1 MADVNSLL
9 QHALG
14 MMSPPTTVDTKK
26 QSVAAAVDQKKSALG
41 KAPDFYQIA
50 AAGSTDA
57 GLASA
62 GELETDVRT
71 MNQSQLWQKYGDAAP
86 QLFRQMADGQQ
97 KFSADMTIDRNA
109 GEVFKDS
116 VTGAAS
122 SFVGGLGSIAALGT
136 GLVNED
142 AGAVLSNAVA
152 KMGEVVQGNQ
162 SEGVNAARRV
172 QQARSANTSRDNEQ
186 QYTQD
191 VAAGD
196 GELVAGLK
204 QFGRDFVDTVGN
216 STDAAFVAQ
225 GSAEA
230 VGSLLSGS
238 PVAAGLRKIGTAV
251 MGGAA
256 KQRAVA
262 LAAEIDRTTGV
273 ASTARVADRA
283 RIVGDK
289 AAWPLATAA
298 LEGGGVYTGA
308 VNEIMGMS
316 HDQLMEGSPQYRQ
329 MLVDLQIGGASPV
342 EAREQA
348 KVALAN
354 QAGKQAAAIQAPIAG
369 VTGMLTRSM
378 EKPFSTPSIG
388 AAARATF
395 VNEPV
400 EEAIQSSTG
409 QLSQNI
415 GIQANADENLNL
427 AKGAGEQGA
436 MGAMFGMT
444 AAGTVQGPAVAAL
457 GARNVYRGTKSAV
470 SAAVEAG
477 KPLFRALIERGD
489 RILRQQEQASPVS
502 DQALSAAANELN
514 ASAETS
520 AAAMTEAL
528 NLAQIDEAVK
538 AEGNQYVS
546 SLVQSL
552 RFDPSELE
560 GLPEH
565 MLDIVRN
572 SKTRADA
579 ILETAVQVNLSNNDQ
594 DVLNN
599 AAMLWMLMEPVKKL
613 RASDPAAFD
622 SVPKNSPALGLL
634 QDYLTVA
641 SSIED
646 NPTVS
651 RALRAAEAMI
661 TQQRA
666 PIQPVTEESLATP
679 QGQQN
684 VQNTIAVASLH
695 PDKGNLAANEQI
707 LTHAAQGKLN
717 LSPDQL
723 NTLKASVTLLRARAK
738 MEEKIAASG
747 TRRAKDVVSRQI
759 VARNDPLHD
768 KNKKSALEHTKLILS
783 AVGGQDTELA
793 TALLEDLGKFVQHM
807 QNKVTALN
815 THFENGNP
823 NADGVQYQQLHPWE
837 REFMLSRKGMFVN
850 TGKGSS
856 IDLAQSAAI
865 EAEILADVY
874 NGLVETFPE
883 LGQPAIAAVPLNAAL
898 IGDAE
903 TLAQGFRD
911 ARKTPEPKK
920 STSPVEPAV
929 SAVEANVRRTTDAQ
943 LNARLEKT
951 TTNDPLFSV
960 LDAEMTRREDAAVKQ
975 LKESNDADRN
985 VDGESSAVVP
995 ARDVRV
1001 AVRDEA
1007 VDSTPPAAKPAD
1019 KGRSEA
1025 VPQAVEKGRDSAP
1038 APVAEVR
1045 DPVPDAVDASKPVA
1059 SLKTPVVVDEE
1070 TNLDQ
1075 AAEDAS
1081 RYDDLVDGLLE
1092 ANAPTITTPLDDL
1105 YGKNNFARS
1114 SFTYPEE
1121 ATTRL
1126 SAEESPIAAVRRA
1139 LSSETRL
1146 TSFLSGS
1153 TKRNTLTAEA
1163 ASAYQRLLTDT
1174 LAPVVMAVEKQL
1186 SDFLA
1191 EPYGKAGKTIQE
1203 AYLKDGVP
1211 VNRWSVG
1218 KSLNLT
1224 QLSESGDLVYQPQ
1237 MLEQASLAA
1246 MQWLL
1251 SSDSFTSVM
1260 DESDVAQMTGLSET
1274 VLQRTPEL
1282 IEQLTEGMSEIQAK
1296 GSLSIKI
1303 RKYMGLRSIKTS
1315 NNAYVNGIVDAMA
1328 AELLRAMASTGLIDI
1343 SPIELTPAEHGV
1355 EKNKT
1360 FNRIVVKK
1368 LDDKDAL
1375 ASFQDAIEVASLVE
1389 PEVTN
1394 YIGDVIPPVAER
1406 QMNNNEVANT
1416 KNQKD
1421 AMGKEQQTIFLLNLP
1436 VISFYASLG
1445 KDNLLA
1451 LFGTPLDDEDV
1462 FNDTHLKSVKSKNNS
1477 VTAAFDHLFGVV
1489 ADASNVVET
1498 AGTAL
1503 DQTPIRYAYNM
1514 TRVGRMQMLG
1524 KYGPQASKLVREA
1537 ILPTQS
1543 TLDLSN
1549 QNSEAFT
1556 AYGLGLAQ
1564 ALGIKVHNQPADVSV
1579 TEVMAKL
1586 NGGLAPAVEMVRE
1599 WLSTVDLNRPA
1610 ESASEL
1616 TTDQVTQLKDAF
1628 AAAKADLSMVGLHA
1642 LVDYARYLAS
1652 DDQSAFETSF
1662 YLEADGV
1669 ANGVTNAM
1677 ALMTTGEFTPEWV
1690 NNMAKGGL
1698 AFGQATTLAEIRKG
1712 DPKDLYEAGS
1722 DAGQAHLTKLRKSL
1736 DKVGT
1741 EQMDHLLNLMSLFNA
1756 DVIFDPDAKWE
1767 KGALNLK
1774 RGIAKNPM
1782 TITLYGSGQ
1791 SGIAGK
1797 LTSAVVYEIY
1807 ARMSTLLQARK
1818 TNPNISV
1825 ADAMFP
1831 GDLNAAD
1838 KLARFSK
1845 SIRALTTLKP
1855 KRKDGAL
1862 YFAKVYQAGRDFDP
1876 KTFSFTASELET
1888 MEANML
1894 QLFVKPMRQGITDTV
1909 GASLMESVATL
1920 RDAAQVQSIFLE
1932 AMYKQRIDEKM
1943 TEKEANDPTW
1953 RRGDFL
1959 SQAELNEIIADLRSI
1974 SPLVQTGD
1982 QSFLI
1987 SSKKTLSLEGR
1998 DLEYGRAL
2006 DDSFRRDPD
2015 MFGPGQAG
2023 VRAIP
2028 MLTIGM
2034 GDGMM
2039 MQLLA
2044 QLGLEGTLKIF
2055 DGMNMP
2061 LDKIRQYSE
2070 QANAA
2075 VYESW
2080 KGNPHA
2086 EMLKTYKLFLDQIDA
2101 KDIRSIISDEN
2112 GNVNTNS
2119 PLIRALR
2126 LSESF
2131 SAEELIE
2138 ATDEVVVFFRDAL
2151 YALRGSLEWSAKSI
2165 DARHAAIESLP
2176 VSVDQMAAA
2185 GAPHTNGRPASGRM
2199 TVDEVV
2205 AALNKAYDEA
2215 MNEGTT
2221 PKVVAP
2227 AIEKVGRV
2235 AASGIRVLSP
2245 TAIESLS
2252 RTEMTDAQ
2260 KAVYSEIRRSNAVR
2274 GYTVVVGTAEQIDAF
2289 ISETGRSPRP
2299 SQEVHGWI
2307 QIADKTIYM
2316 INPSTETLVHE
2327 LVHAASYGAILAH
2340 YQGKTVG
2347 SEVVAAIG
2355 RLETLMAEFV
2365 ETDVSQFDPALR
2377 AAYES
2382 AKAAILSANLESDQS
2397 VAMAKQLNEFMAW
2410 GLTNEQLT
2418 KDLKSKP
2425 APVLVRLAKGI
2436 VAAIKSLIW
2445 GNKTAPKV
2453 ADDFLSN
2460 LQFNSGVIFR
2470 SQPSIAAVVRS
2481 GELHH
2486 STAYGSSNR
2495 MDSIR
2500 QTFAQKI
2507 VDLLNTEKWQRGVK
2521 MRQVEV
2527 SQAVQEAVMVGLSFN
2542 AHGFQMNQQEGTTF
2556 RMVLAAL
2563 ATEADIDANSMD
2575 RAQELYTH
2583 VAKTLTVE
2591 DFMADPSS
2599 LDPQMRY
2606 DAQEKYSVIMG
2617 QYLTTKD
2624 AKGRSSLLPAF
2635 LALATV
2641 NDEFRAVLAKMA
2653 LPKFAKNMDG
2663 TLDSILSNAGGTVM
2677 DSLSRRLAG
2686 DANSKSVRD
2695 SVDNLLEHIRKEAQ
2709 NEQTFLDQYA
2719 SVSGGIVDRANE
2731 IVTNGLQAASDALLA
2746 RADAAEK
2753 NASNALVKGGARL
2766 AKLVALVASEKNGA
2780 IISEGILTAT
2790 NAKKMW
2796 EPLRTFIS
2804 DMVGR
2809 TESNANVYDMIK
2821 AVRSAVQQTRQQFR
2835 DGVPQII
2842 NSKFKKKVTPEQ
2854 WTAMFNTLAKTDL
2867 AVLRGSMQHAD
2878 IASLISD
2885 QAARDAEINK
2895 LEAQIQTSNPRH
2907 WPILSAKMKQL
2918 AVFMNTGVPG
2928 VNLLRNAEAIGRLL
2942 GEQKANN
2949 YSLPNA
2955 ATKAAIDKL
2964 VSLYALDTL
2973 PEATRATVSSLVQS
2987 EAEGINFVVDYLVG
3001 QRKEEVRKATGTAM
3015 LNAYKGYI
3023 PSEQEAGLSM
3033 QIASDAEFAN
3043 LRELG
3048 YVRVA
3053 PYKGSSVELGQG
3065 LKSYYFA
3072 PLSGRAVF
3080 NQGIMQNV
3088 RHTAGGVDATSG
3100 FTVGMTAGRV
3110 TSKQHIARIL
3120 NRMSQEKSTVETF
3133 MPVYNSVGEVVAL
3146 ERSVDPKI
3154 TAKLNKSTDLAHMIG
3169 VWRGRQVE
3177 EATSQIYNEQLIDK
3191 LKAMYDADMK
3201 ESSSNKAQYVNL
3213 LDSKTA
3219 KENPVI
3225 ADAVSLFTNE
3235 TLDYIREK
3243 FGEDFW
3249 VRRDMVRDA
3258 VGERSASVGDLWN
3271 GVSNMSKDNRDQ
3283 LRKALVGALGID
3295 AFRKVVTAERL
3306 LQNFMADMRTLIV
3319 VKSVIV
3325 PAANF
3330 VSNIYQL
3337 ISRGVPILYI
3347 AKTMPAK
3354 LAEIDSYAK
3363 TQLRQIEAEA
3373 ELRASTGNAVAERK
3387 LKTEIQSIKDAH
3399 RRMSIW
3405 PLIEAGEFSSIADV
3419 GMQAEDLEL
3428 TSGKLASYVERLV
3441 DKLPESVKTAGR
3453 YAMITKDTALYRGLQ
3468 KSVQYSDFVAK
3479 AVLFDD
3485 LTKRQKKTKAE
3496 ALARITEEFV
3506 NYDRLPGRFRSYL
3519 ENSGLLWFY
3528 NFKIR
3533 STKVALSTIRNN
3545 PVHALMSMT
3554 LPAPDFLGTVGS
3566 PISDNILAKS
3576 LGDTLGSSVGTD
3588 MAFRAPT
3595 LNPWMN
3601 MIH

>member
-9 QHALG
+9 NHALS
-14 MMSPPTTVDTKK
+14 MMSAPTAVDTKK
-26 QSVAAAVDQKKSALG
+26 QSVAAAVDEKKSALG
-41 KAPDFYQIA
+41 KTPDFYQIA

-62 GELETDVRT
+62 GELEKDVRT
-71 MNQSQLWQKYGDAAP
+71 MNQSQLWQKYGDKAP

-109 GEVFKDS
+109 GELFSDS
-116 VTGAAS
+116 TSGAAS

-136 GLVNED
+136 GLVNAD
-142 AGAVLSNAVA
+142 AGAALSGAVA
-152 KMGEVVQGNQ
+152 KMGEVVQGVQ
-162 SEGVNAARRV
+162 SEGVGAARRV

-186 QYTQD
+186 QYNQD
-191 VAAGD
+191 VAD
-196 GELVAGLK
+196 GSSELVAGLK
-204 QFGRDFVDTVGN
+204 QFGRDFVDTAGN
-216 STDAAFVAQ
+216 STDAAFFAQ
-225 GSAEA
+225 GTAEA
-230 VGSLLSGS
+230 AGSLLSGS
-238 PVAAGLRKIGTAV
+238 PVAAGLRKIGTAL

-262 LAAEIDRTTGV
+262 LAAQIDRTTGV

-283 RIVGDK
+283 RKIGSG

-298 LEGGGVYTGA
+298 LEGGGAYTGT
-308 VNEIMGMS
+308 VNEIMGMT
-316 HDQLMEGSPQYRQ
+316 HDQLQEGSPQYRQ
-329 MLVDLQIGGASPV
+329 MLADMVASGVPV
-342 EAREQA
+342 ADAREQV
-348 KVALAN
+348 KVTLAN
-354 QAGKQAAAIQAPIAG
+354 QAGEQAAAIQAPIAG
-369 VTGMLTRSM
+369 VTGLLTRAL
-378 EKPFSTPSIG
+378 EKPFTAPSVR

-400 EEAIQSSTG
+400 EEAVQSSTG
-409 QLSQNI
+409 QLAQNI
-415 GIQANADENLNL
+415 GVQANANENQNL
-427 AKGAGEQGA
+427 AKGVGEQGA

-444 AAGTVQGPAVAAL
+444 SAGSVQGPAVAGL
-457 GARNVYRGTKSAV
+457 GARNVYRGAKAAV

-477 KPLFRALIERGD
+477 KPLYQALIERGD

-502 DQALSAAANELN
+502 DEAITAATNNLN
-514 ASAETS
+514 AVAENST
-520 AAAMTEAL
+520 AVMTEAL
-528 NLAQIDEAVK
+528 NTAKIDEAVK
-538 AEGNQYVS
+538 QSGNQYVS

-552 RFDPSELE
+552 QFDPAELE
-560 GLPEH
+560 GAP
-565 MLDIVRN
+565 DYVRQAVGDTT
-572 SKTRADA
+572 SRAEAA
-579 ILETAVQVNLSNNDQ
+579 IKLADLVNKSQTDQ
-594 DVLNN
+594 DALNN
-599 AAMLWMLMEPVKKL
+599 AAMLWMLMEPVKAMKEADPEAF
-613 RASDPAAFD
+613 ASL
-622 SVPKNSPALGLL
+622 PKDSPALSLV
-634 QDYLTVA
+634 QQYSQVA
-641 SSIED
+641 NSIEA
-646 NPTVS
+646 NATVR
-651 RALRAAEAMI
+651 RALRAVEPLL
-661 TQQRA
+661 TRA
-666 PIQPVTEESLATP
+666 AATIQPVTEESLATP
-679 QGQQN
+679 EGQQN
-684 VQNTIAVASLH
+684 VQNAIAVASLH
-695 PDKGNLAANEQI
+695 PDKGNLDANEQI

-717 LSPDQL
+717 LTPDQL
-723 NTLKASVTLLRARAK
+723 NTLKTSVTLLRARAK
-738 MEEKIAASG
+738 MEEQIAASG
-747 TRRAKDVVSRQI
+747 TRRVKDVVSSQI
-759 VARNDPLHD
+759 VAGNDPLR
-768 KNKKSALEHTKLILS
+768 KVAKSALQHTQEILS
-783 AVGGQDTELA
+783 AMRGQNSELA
-793 TALLEDLGKFVQHM
+793 TARLEDFGKFVQHM
-807 QNKVTALN
+807 QNKVMALN
-815 THFENGNP
+815 THFANGNP
-823 NADGVQYQQLHPWE
+823 NADGVPYQQLQPTGN
-837 REFMLSRKGMFVN
+837 RDFRLSRDGMFVN
-850 TGKGSS
+850 TNKGSS

-865 EAEILADVY
+865 EAQILADVY
-874 NGLVETFPE
+874 NGLVGTFPE
-883 LGQPAIAAVPLNAAL
+883 LNQATIAAVPLDAAL
-898 IGDAE
+898 IGDSE

-911 ARKTPEPKK
+911 ARKPAKAQ
-920 STSPVEPAV
+920 PVETDN
-929 SAVEANVRRTTDAQ
+929 AN
-943 LNARLEKT
+943 
-951 TTNDPLFSV
+951 
-960 LDAEMTRREDAAVKQ
+960 
-975 LKESNDADRN
+975 RN
-985 VDGESSAVVP
+985 VDGEPSAVVP

-1001 AVRDEA
+1001 AAGDETVVA
-1007 VDSTPPAAKPAD
+1007 TPAPTEVVDQ
-1019 KGRSEA
+1019 GRSEA
-1025 VPQAVEKGRDSAP
+1025 VPPVVETKQDSTP
-1038 APVAEVR
+1038 TPVVEVR
-1045 DPVPDAVDASKPVA
+1045 DPVPDAVDASEPPA
-1059 SLKTPVVVDEE
+1059 SV
-1070 TNLDQ
+1070 
-1075 AAEDAS
+1075 
-1081 RYDDLVDGLLE
+1081 
-1092 ANAPTITTPLDDL
+1092 ITTPLDDL
-1105 YGKNNFARS
+1105 YGDNNFARS
-1114 SFTYPEE
+1114 SFVYPDE

-1146 TSFLSGS
+1146 SSFLFGS
-1153 TKRNTLTAEA
+1153 TKRNTLKPET

-1174 LAPVVMAVEKQL
+1174 LAPVVMAVQQQL
-1186 SDFLA
+1186 ADFLNSSYSKSVPQTMQ
-1191 EPYGKAGKTIQE
+1191 EIFLNNIEVPRKSGKPLMGSE
-1203 AYLKDGVP
+1203 M
-1211 VNRWSVG
+1211 NRLARAKV
-1218 KSLNLT
+1218 LNFT
-1224 QLSESGDLVYQPQ
+1224 QLDSNGNLIYQPQ

-1251 SSDSFTSVM
+1251 SSDSFSSVM

-1274 VLQRTPEL
+1274 ALQRNPEL
-1282 IEQLTEGMSEIQAK
+1282 IEQLTEGMSVAQAK

-1303 RKYMGLRSIKTS
+1303 RKYMGLQSKSTADM
-1315 NNAYVNGIVDAMA
+1315 AYSNGIINAMA
-1328 AELLRAMASTGLIDI
+1328 AELLRAMASAGLLEINNTK
-1343 SPIELTPAEHGV
+1343 LTPAVHGV
-1355 EKNKT
+1355 KKDKT
-1360 FNRIVVKK
+1360 FTRIVVKK
-1368 LDDKDAL
+1368 LDDKEAL
-1375 ASFQDAIEVASLVE
+1375 ASFQDAIEVASLVA

-1394 YIGDVIPPVAER
+1394 YIGDVTPDVAER

-1416 KNQKD
+1416 TNQKD
-1421 AMGKEQQTIFLLNLP
+1421 ALSKEQQTPFYVNP
-1436 VISFYASLG
+1436 AMVSFYTSLG

-1451 LFGTPLDDEDV
+1451 LFGTSLDDEEV
-1462 FNDTHLKSVKSKNNS
+1462 FNDAHLKSVKSKNNS
-1477 VTAAFDHLFGVV
+1477 VTSAFDHLLSVL
-1489 ADASNVVET
+1489 ADVSNVAET

-1514 TRVGRMQMLG
+1514 SRVGRMQMLG

-1537 ILPTQS
+1537 ILPTRS
-1543 TLDLSN
+1543 TLNLSN
-1549 QNSEAFT
+1549 QNSGSFT

-1599 WLSTVDLNRPA
+1599 WLSAVDLNRPA
-1610 ESASEL
+1610 EMTAEL
-1616 TTDQVTQLKDAF
+1616 TTDQVMQLKDAF

-1652 DDQSAFETSF
+1652 EDQSAFQTSM

-1669 ANGVTNAM
+1669 TNGPINAM
-1677 ALMTTGEFTPEWV
+1677 ALMSIGGFTPAWV
-1690 NNMAKGGL
+1690 NNVSKGGL
-1698 AFGQATTLAEIRKG
+1698 AFGQPTTMADIRKS
-1712 DPKDLYEAGS
+1712 DSKDLYQAS
-1722 DAGQAHLTKLRKSL
+1722 TDATRARLSELRDSL
-1736 DKVGT
+1736 SQEGT
-1741 EQMDHLLNLMSLFNA
+1741 EQMDHLLNLMSLFSP
-1756 DVIFDPDAKWE
+1756 DVIFNPDAKWE
-1767 KGALNLK
+1767 DGSLELK
-1774 RGIAKNPM
+1774 RGIAKNPL
-1782 TITLYGSGQ
+1782 TITIYGSGQ

-1797 LTSAVVYEIY
+1797 LTGALVDEIY

-1818 TNPNISV
+1818 ANPDISV

-1831 GDLNAAD
+1831 GDLDAAN
-1838 KLARFSK
+1838 KLDRFSK
-1845 SIRALTTLKP
+1845 SIHALTTLVPVREKGNLLFDAVSQP
-1855 KRKDGAL
+1855 ARK
-1862 YFAKVYQAGRDFDP
+1862 FVP

-1894 QLFVKPMRQGITDTV
+1894 ELFVKPMRQGIADTV
-1909 GASLMESVATL
+1909 GEPLMQAVATL

-1932 AMYKQRIDEKM
+1932 AMYVQRIDEAMNK
-1943 TEKEANDPTW
+1943 KEATDPIW

-1959 SQAELNEIIADLRSI
+1959 SQAELKKITADLRNI

-1982 QSFLI
+1982 QTFLI
-1987 SSKKTLSLEGR
+1987 TSKQTLDLEGR
-1998 DLEYGRAL
+1998 DLEFGRAL
-2006 DDSFRRDPD
+2006 DDSLRPDAD

-2028 MLTIGM
+2028 MMTIGM

-2044 QLGLEGTLKIF
+2044 QMGLQGTLKIF

-2061 LDKIRQYSE
+2061 LDKIGQYSE

-2086 EMLKTYKLFLDQIDA
+2086 EMLKTFETFLD
-2101 KDIRSIISDEN
+2101 
-2112 GNVNTNS
+2112 NVS
-2119 PLIRALR
+2119 
-2126 LSESF
+2126 
-2131 SAEELIE
+2131 E
-2138 ATDEVVVFFRDAL
+2138 ATITPAMLPTLTQTLFSSSERRSMAKTGEVPSNAMIMERIKQL
-2151 YALRGSLEWSAKSI
+2151 QGNLEWSAKSI

-2185 GAPHTNGRPASGRM
+2185 GRPYTNGRTTTARM
-2199 TVDEVV
+2199 TTDDAV
-2205 AALNKAYDEA
+2205 AALNKAYEA
-2215 MNEGTT
+2215 AMDGGAVPATAPIASVPAV
-2221 PKVVAP
+2221 PKAVASP
-2227 AIEKVGRV
+2227 IDLVGRV
-2235 AASGIRVLSP
+2235 AASGVRVLSP

-2252 RTEMTDAQ
+2252 RDGMTEAQ
-2260 KAVYSEIRRSNAVR
+2260 KAVYSEIRRSNAVQ
-2274 GYTVVVGTAEQIDAF
+2274 GYKVVAGTAEQLDAF
-2289 ISETGRSPRP
+2289 IAETGRSQRP
-2299 SQEVHGWI
+2299 AQEVHGWI
-2307 QIADKTIYM
+2307 NVGDKTIYM
-2316 INPSTETLVHE
+2316 INPSVETLVHE
-2327 LVHAASYGAILAH
+2327 LVHAGSYETVLAH
-2340 YQGKTVG
+2340 YRGESVST
-2347 SEVVAAIG
+2347 EVAAAVG

-2377 AAYES
+2377 AAYDS

-2397 VAMAKQLNEFMAW
+2397 VAMAKALNEFMAW

-2436 VAAIKSLIW
+2436 VAAIKSLIC
-2445 GNKTAPKV
+2445 GRKIAPKP

-2470 SQPSIAAVVRS
+2470 SQPNIAAVVRS
-2481 GELHH
+2481 GELYH
-2486 STAYGSSNR
+2486 STAYGNSNR
-2495 MDSIR
+2495 INTIR

-2507 VDLLNTEKWQRGVK
+2507 VDLLATEKWQRGTK

-2527 SQAVQEAVMVGLSFN
+2527 SQAVQEAVLVGLSFN
-2542 AHGFQMNQQEGTTF
+2542 AHGFPMNQQEGTTF
-2556 RMVLAAL
+2556 RMMLAAL

-2575 RAQELYTH
+2575 RAQELYAH
-2583 VAKTLTVE
+2583 VSKNLTVE

-2617 QYLTTKD
+2617 QYLTVKD
-2624 AKGRSSLLPAF
+2624 AKGRSSLLPSF

-2653 LPKFAKNMDG
+2653 LPKTVKNMDG
-2663 TLDSILSNAGGTVM
+2663 TLDSILSNAGDSVM

-2686 DANSKSVRD
+2686 DVKGKSVRD
-2695 SVDNLLEHIRKEAQ
+2695 SIDNLLEHIRKEAQ

-2731 IVTNGLQAASDALLA
+2731 IVTNGLKAASDALLA

-2753 NASNALVKGGARL
+2753 NASNALVKSGARF

-2780 IISEGILTAT
+2780 IISEGLLAST
-2790 NAKKMW
+2790 NATKMW

-2842 NSKFKKKVTPEQ
+2842 NSKFKKKVTPAQ
-2854 WTAMFNTLAKTDL
+2854 WTAMFSTLAKTDL
-2867 AVLRGSMQHAD
+2867 AVLRGSMQHAE
-2878 IASLISD
+2878 IAALISD
-2885 QAARDAEINK
+2885 QAARDTEINK
-2895 LEAQIQTSNPRH
+2895 LEAQIQASNPRH
-2907 WPILSAKMKQL
+2907 WAILSAKMKQL

-2955 ATKAAIDKL
+2955 TTKTAIDKL
-2964 VSLYALDTL
+2964 VSLYALEAL
-2973 PEATRATVSSLVQS
+2973 PDATRDTVSSLVQS
-2987 EAEGINFVVDYLVG
+2987 EADGVSFVVDYLVG

-3023 PSEQEAGLSM
+3023 PSEQEGGVSM
-3033 QIASDAEFAN
+3033 QIASDSEFAN

-3053 PYKGSSVELGQG
+3053 PYKGSSVELGQE
-3065 LKSYYFA
+3065 LKSYYYA
-3072 PLSGRAVF
+3072 PLSGRAIF

-3110 TSKQHIARIL
+3110 TGKQQIARIL
-3120 NRMSQEKSTVETF
+3120 SRMGQEKSTVETF
-3133 MPVYNSVGEVVAL
+3133 MPVYDSVGEVIAL

-3154 TAKLNKSTDLAHMIG
+3154 AAKLNNSKDLARMIG

-3191 LKAMYDADMK
+3191 LKAMYDEDMK
-3201 ESSSNKAQYVNL
+3201 VSSSNKAQYVNL
-3213 LDSKTA
+3213 LDNKTA
-3219 KENPVI
+3219 KGNPVI

-3235 TLDYIREK
+3235 TLDYIRSK
-3243 FGEDFW
+3243 FGQDFW

-3258 VGERSASVGDLWN
+3258 VGERSASIGDLWS
-3271 GVSNMSKDNRDQ
+3271 GVSNMSKDNRDH

-3295 AFRKVVTAERL
+3295 AYRKVVGAERL

-3337 ISRGVPILYI
+3337 ISRGVPMLYI

-3354 LAEIDSYAK
+3354 LTEIDSYAK

-3373 ELRASTGNAVAERK
+3373 ELRAATGNAVAERK
-3387 LKTEIQSIKDAH
+3387 LKAEIQSIKDAH
-3399 RRMSIW
+3399 KRMSIW

-3419 GMQAEDLEL
+3419 GMQAEDLDL
-3428 TSGKLASYVERLV
+3428 TSGKLASYVERQV
-3441 DKLPESVKTAGR
+3441 DKLPDSIKTAGR
-3453 YAMITKDTALYRGLQ
+3453 YALITKDTALYRGLQ
-3468 KSVQYSDFVAK
+3468 KSVQYGDFVAK

-3554 LPAPDFLGTVGS
+3554 LPAPDFLGSIGS

-3576 LGDTLGSSVGTD
+3576 LSDSLGSSIGTD

>member
-1 MADVNSLL
+1 M
-9 QHALG
+9 
-14 MMSPPTTVDTKK
+14 
-26 QSVAAAVDQKKSALG
+26 
-41 KAPDFYQIA
+41 
-50 AAGSTDA
+50 
-57 GLASA
+57 
-62 GELETDVRT
+62 
-71 MNQSQLWQKYGDAAP
+71 
-86 QLFRQMADGQQ
+86 
-97 KFSADMTIDRNA
+97 
-109 GEVFKDS
+109 
-116 VTGAAS
+116 
-122 SFVGGLGSIAALGT
+122 
-136 GLVNED
+136 
-142 AGAVLSNAVA
+142 
-152 KMGEVVQGNQ
+152 
-162 SEGVNAARRV
+162 
-172 QQARSANTSRDNEQ
+172 
-186 QYTQD
+186 
-191 VAAGD
+191 
-196 GELVAGLK
+196 
-204 QFGRDFVDTVGN
+204 
-216 STDAAFVAQ
+216 
-225 GSAEA
+225 
-230 VGSLLSGS
+230 
-238 PVAAGLRKIGTAV
+238 
-251 MGGAA
+251 
-256 KQRAVA
+256 
-262 LAAEIDRTTGV
+262 
-273 ASTARVADRA
+273 
-283 RIVGDK
+283 
-289 AAWPLATAA
+289 
-298 LEGGGVYTGA
+298 
-308 VNEIMGMS
+308 
-316 HDQLMEGSPQYRQ
+316 
-329 MLVDLQIGGASPV
+329 
-342 EAREQA
+342 
-348 KVALAN
+348 
-354 QAGKQAAAIQAPIAG
+354 
-369 VTGMLTRSM
+369 
-378 EKPFSTPSIG
+378 
-388 AAARATF
+388 
-395 VNEPV
+395 
-400 EEAIQSSTG
+400 
-409 QLSQNI
+409 
-415 GIQANADENLNL
+415 
-427 AKGAGEQGA
+427 
-436 MGAMFGMT
+436 
-444 AAGTVQGPAVAAL
+444 
-457 GARNVYRGTKSAV
+457 
-470 SAAVEAG
+470 
-477 KPLFRALIERGD
+477 
-489 RILRQQEQASPVS
+489 
-502 DQALSAAANELN
+502 
-514 ASAETS
+514 
-520 AAAMTEAL
+520 
-528 NLAQIDEAVK
+528 
-538 AEGNQYVS
+538 
-546 SLVQSL
+546 
-552 RFDPSELE
+552 
-560 GLPEH
+560 
-565 MLDIVRN
+565 
-572 SKTRADA
+572 
-579 ILETAVQVNLSNNDQ
+579 
-594 DVLNN
+594 
-599 AAMLWMLMEPVKKL
+599 
-613 RASDPAAFD
+613 
-622 SVPKNSPALGLL
+622 
-634 QDYLTVA
+634 
-641 SSIED
+641 
-646 NPTVS
+646 
-651 RALRAAEAMI
+651 
-661 TQQRA
+661 
-666 PIQPVTEESLATP
+666 
-679 QGQQN
+679 
-684 VQNTIAVASLH
+684 
-695 PDKGNLAANEQI
+695 
-707 LTHAAQGKLN
+707 
-717 LSPDQL
+717 
-723 NTLKASVTLLRARAK
+723 
-738 MEEKIAASG
+738 
-747 TRRAKDVVSRQI
+747 
-759 VARNDPLHD
+759 
-768 KNKKSALEHTKLILS
+768 
-783 AVGGQDTELA
+783 
-793 TALLEDLGKFVQHM
+793 
-807 QNKVTALN
+807 
-815 THFENGNP
+815 
-823 NADGVQYQQLHPWE
+823 
-837 REFMLSRKGMFVN
+837 
-850 TGKGSS
+850 
-856 IDLAQSAAI
+856 
-865 EAEILADVY
+865 
-874 NGLVETFPE
+874 
-883 LGQPAIAAVPLNAAL
+883 
-898 IGDAE
+898 
-903 TLAQGFRD
+903 
-911 ARKTPEPKK
+911 
-920 STSPVEPAV
+920 
-929 SAVEANVRRTTDAQ
+929 
-943 LNARLEKT
+943 
-951 TTNDPLFSV
+951 
-960 LDAEMTRREDAAVKQ
+960 
-975 LKESNDADRN
+975 
-985 VDGESSAVVP
+985 
-995 ARDVRV
+995 
-1001 AVRDEA
+1001 
-1007 VDSTPPAAKPAD
+1007 
-1019 KGRSEA
+1019 
-1025 VPQAVEKGRDSAP
+1025 
-1038 APVAEVR
+1038 
-1045 DPVPDAVDASKPVA
+1045 
-1059 SLKTPVVVDEE
+1059 KTPVVADEE

-1075 AAEDAS
+1075 AAEDAL

-1105 YGKNNFARS
+1105 YGENNFARS
-1114 SFTYPEE
+1114 SFVYPEE

-1126 SAEESPIAAVRRA
+1126 GAEESPIAAVRRA

-1153 TKRNTLTAEA
+1153 TKRNTLTTEA

-1174 LAPVVMAVEKQL
+1174 LAPVVMTVEKQL
-1186 SDFLA
+1186 AAFL
-1191 EPYGKAGKTIQE
+1191 GKNQSKNFPKTMQEIFLNNLEVPGKSGKSWFGSE
-1203 AYLKDGVP
+1203 M
-1211 VNRWSVG
+1211 NRWPMA
-1218 KSLNLT
+1218 KTLNLT
-1224 QLSESGDLVYQPQ
+1224 QLNADGNLVYQPQ

-1274 VLQRTPEL
+1274 ALQRNPNL
-1282 IEQLTEGMSEIQAK
+1282 IEQLTEGMSEAQAK

-1303 RKYMGLRSIKTS
+1303 RKYMGLQPIKTS
-1315 NNAYVNGIVDAMA
+1315 NNAYVNGIVYAMA
-1328 AELLRAMASTGLIDI
+1328 AELLRAMASTGLIEI
-1343 SPIELTPAEHGV
+1343 KPVELTRAEHGV
-1355 EKNKT
+1355 EKDKT

-1375 ASFQDAIEVASLVE
+1375 ASFQDAIEVASLVQ

-1421 AMGKEQQTIFLLNLP
+1421 GLGKEQQTIFLLNLP

-1477 VTAAFDHLFGVV
+1477 VTAAFDHLFGVL
-1489 ADASNVVET
+1489 ADVSNVAET

-1503 DQTPIRYAYNM
+1503 DQTLIRYAYNM
-1514 TRVGRMQMLG
+1514 SRVGRMQMLG

-1549 QNSEAFT
+1549 QNSEPFT
-1556 AYGLGLAQ
+1556 AFGLGLAQ

-1579 TEVMAKL
+1579 TEVLAKL

-1616 TTDQVTQLKDAF
+1616 TADQVTQLKNAF
-1628 AAAKADLSMVGLHA
+1628 AAAEADLSMVGLHA
-1642 LVDYARYLAS
+1642 LIDYARYLAS

-1677 ALMTTGEFTPEWV
+1677 ALMTTGKFTPEWV

-1698 AFGQATTLAEIRKG
+1698 VFGKATTMAEIRKD
-1712 DPKDLYEAGS
+1712 DPKDLYQTGA
-1722 DAGQAHLTKLRKSL
+1722 DAGQAHLTKLRKSVG
-1736 DKVGT
+1736 KVGT

-1797 LTSAVVYEIY
+1797 LTSALVDEIY

-1818 TNPNISV
+1818 ANPNISV

-1845 SIRALTTLKP
+1845 SIHALTTLKP

-1909 GASLMESVATL
+1909 GVSLMESVATL

-1987 SSKKTLSLEGR
+1987 TSKQALTLEGR
-1998 DLEYGRAL
+1998 DLEFGRAL

-2034 GDGMM
+2034 GDAFM

-2044 QLGLEGTLKIF
+2044 QMGLPGNLKIF

-2061 LDKIRQYSE
+2061 LDKIKEYSKL
-2070 QANAA
+2070 ANAA

-2080 KGNPHA
+2080 KGNPPA

-2112 GNVNTNS
+2112 GNLIANS
-2119 PLIRALR
+2119 PLIRALK
-2126 LSESF
+2126 LTDAF
-2131 SAEELIE
+2131 PA
-2138 ATDEVVVFFRDAL
+2138 DEVGEVTDADVLLIRDTM
-2151 YALRGSLEWSAKSI
+2151 YGLRSNLEWSAKSI

-2215 MNEGTT
+2215 MNEGAT
-2221 PKVVAP
+2221 PKAVAP

-2252 RTEMTDAQ
+2252 RTDMTDAQ
-2260 KAVYSEIRRSNAVR
+2260 KAVYSEIRRSNAVQ
-2274 GYTVVVGTAEQIDAF
+2274 GYTVVVGTAEQLDAF

-2316 INPSTETLVHE
+2316 INPSVETLVHE

-2340 YQGKTVG
+2340 YQGKAVG
-2347 SEVVAAIG
+2347 SEVAAAVG

-2418 KDLKSKP
+2418 KELKSKP

-2521 MRQVEV
+2521 MRQAEV

-2653 LPKFAKNMDG
+2653 LPKFTKNMDG

-2686 DANSKSVRD
+2686 DAKSKSVRD

-2719 SVSGGIVDRANE
+2719 SVSGGIVDRGNE

-2780 IISEGILTAT
+2780 IISEGILAAT

-2809 TESNANVYDMIK
+2809 TASNANVYDMIK

-2842 NSKFKKKVTPEQ
+2842 NSKFKKKVTPQQ

-2878 IASLISD
+2878 IAALISD

-2895 LEAQIQTSNPRH
+2895 LEAQIQASNPRH
-2907 WPILSAKMKQL
+2907 WPILLTKMKQL

-2964 VSLYALDTL
+2964 VTLYALDTL

-3053 PYKGSSVELGQG
+3053 PYKGSSVELGKG
-3065 LKSYYFA
+3065 FKSYYFA

-3110 TSKQHIARIL
+3110 TSKQQIARIL
-3120 NRMSQEKSTVETF
+3120 ARMSQEKSTVETF
-3133 MPVYNSVGEVVAL
+3133 MPVYNSAGEVVAL

-3154 TAKLNKSTDLAHMIG
+3154 TAKLNKSTDLARMIG

-3243 FGEDFW
+3243 FGEEFW

-3271 GVSNMSKDNRDQ
+3271 GVSNMSKHNRDH

-3373 ELRASTGNAVAERK
+3373 ELRAATGNAVAERK

-3399 RRMSIW
+3399 KRMSIW

-3428 TSGKLASYVERLV
+3428 TSGKLASYVEGLV

-3545 PVHALMSMT
+3545 PVHALLSMT

-3601 MIH
+3601 MLH